1 MSAFN
6 EIDDGGSAFPQPL
19 AFNPNGEAVT
29 PGMYFPDISGMSL
42 RDWLAGQ
49 ALKHIGSEYF
59 ASGDV
64 GSFARCHAMQLAEHA
79 YNIADA
85 MLAARKGGAE

>member
-1 MSAFN
+1 MSN
-6 EIDDGGSAFPQPL
+6 PIDDGGSAFPLSSQPL
-19 AFNPNGEAVT
+19 DAQGNPIACNHTEW
-29 PGMYFPDISGMSL
+29 GMTL